1 MSDIL
6 MPDPLAGDQQYKR
19 FYHLDLP
26 ELEDTELT
34 DEFHYLRAHLWG
46 LLADNWLRERVK
58 ALETELYKRRGDT
71 RFEFNRKPR
80 PKSAEGVTL

>member
-6 MPDPLAGDQQYKR
+6 IPDPTSSDQQYKR

-26 ELEDTELT
+26 ELEDVELT
-34 DEFHYLRAHLWG
+34 DEFHYLRAHLWE
-46 LLADNWLRERVK
+46 LPADKWLRERVK

-71 RFEFNRKPR
+71 RFEFSRKPR
-80 PKSAEGVTL
+80 PKLAEGGTL